1 MAEYRYKSNKH
12 PETSRFSDALKVPER
27 ELLERFLLDTGHGV
41 VNPIDAHGI
50 IGHAID
56 SVATEHERSGAAALY
71 QPGQDYTSRELVDM
85 IAQTIFKPKFYEA
98 FKERLDAAP
107 EKTSHRERLAQ
118 QRASE
123 TVNAQT
129 R

>member
-1 MAEYRYKSNKH
+1 MYRRPSNKH

-27 ELLERFLLDTGHGV
+27 ELLERFLLDTGQGM

-56 SVATEHERSGAAALY
+56 AVATEHERTGAAALY
-71 QPGQDYTSRELVDM
+71 QPGQDYTSRDLVEM

-98 FKERLDAAP
+98 FKERLNAAP
-107 EKTSHRERLAQ
+107 ENPSHTERLAGR
-118 QRASE
+118 RASE
-123 TVNAQT
+123 AASAQQ